1 MNKIISIVIPTY
13 NMEKYL
19 DRCLSSLIIER
30 ISDIE
35 VIVVNDGSKDNSLS
49 IAQKYRSMYPD
60 TFTVI
65 DKSNGNYGSCINAAL
80 KVAKGKYIKI
90 LDADDAFN
98 SNNFNL
104 MVGVLANIDV
114 DMILT
119 DFVRV
124 YDVGREEIESFSLQ
138 KDSVHNFTEI
148 TKNKDVAKIMM
159 HSVTYKL
166 ENLLKIGYKQSEGI
180 FYTDNEWIFLPMS
193 TVRKVYYINKPIYLY
208 TLNREGQ
215 SVNCDVEK
223 LHSMDKIKVSCSL
236 LNANVALQKEQIP
249 NEIKEYLNSKLYNRI
264 RHNYKDFIVLDK
276 CSDINQ
282 LQILDDR
289 IHKYDSSLYKK
300 SNKILL
306 SAPLFSFYYI
316 KIWRRK
322 HNSRKLAFI
331 ISTYRKYKRAEFK
344 RIMQPH
350 CNPN

>member
-13 NMEKYL
+13 NMERYL

-35 VIVVNDGSKDNSLS
+35 IIVVNDGSKDSSLS
-49 IAQKYRSMYPD
+49 IAQKYERMYPD

-65 DKSNGNYGSCINAAL
+65 DKSNANYGSCINAAL

-114 DMILT
+114 DMVLT

-124 YDVGREEIESFSLQ
+124 YGVGKNEIESFNLQ
-138 KDSVHNFTEI
+138 KDSVLNFTEI
-148 TKNKDVAKIMM
+148 ANNRDVAKIMM

-180 FYTDNEWIFLPMS
+180 FYTDNEWIFLPIS
-193 TVRKVYYINKPIYLY
+193 TVRKVYYIKKPIYLY

-215 SVNCDVEK
+215 SVNSEVEK
-223 LHSMDKIKVSCSL
+223 LHSMDNIKVSCSL
-236 LNANVALQKEQIP
+236 LIANSSLRNEKIP
-249 NEIKEYLNSKLYNRI
+249 YEIKDYLNTKLYNRI
-264 RHNYKDFIVLDK
+264 RHNYKDFIVLNK

-282 LQILDDR
+282 LQILDDG
-289 IHKYDSSLYKK
+289 IHKYDFSLYKK
-300 SNKILL
+300 LNKILL

-316 KIWRRK
+316 RMWRRK

-331 ISTYRKYKRAEFK
+331 VSAYRKYKRYK
-344 RIMQPH
+344 
-350 CNPN
+350 

>member
-19 DRCLSSLIIER
+19 DRCLSSLLIKR

-35 VIVVNDGSKDNSLS
+35 VIIVNDGSKDSSLS
-49 IAQKYRSMYPD
+49 IAQKYESMYPD
-60 TFTVI
+60 TFSII

-98 SNNFNL
+98 SNNFNF
-104 MVGVLANIDV
+104 MISVLEDLDA

-124 YDVGREEIESFSLQ
+124 YGDGKEDIESFNLQ
-138 KDSVHNFTEI
+138 DDTILDFSEI
-148 TKNKDVAKIMM
+148 TRNKDVTKIMM

-166 ENLLKIGYKQSEGI
+166 ENLLNIGYKQSEGI
-180 FYTDNEWIFLPMS
+180 FYTDNEWIFLPIS
-193 TVRKVYYINKPIYLY
+193 TVRKVYYIKKPIYLY

-215 SVNCDVEK
+215 SIDCDVEK
-223 LHSMDKIKVSCSL
+223 LHSLDNIKVSCSL
-236 LNANVALQKEQIP
+236 LIANSSLKNEHIP
-249 NEIKEYLNSKLYNRI
+249 NEVKEYLNTKLYNRI
-264 RHNYKDFIVLDK
+264 RHNYKDFIILNK
-276 CSDINQ
+276 CLDINQ
-282 LQILDDR
+282 LQILDDM
-289 IHKYDSSLYKK
+289 IYKDDSNLYKK
-300 SNKILL
+300 LNKILL
-306 SAPLFSFYYI
+306 SAPLFSFHYI

-331 ISTYRKYKRAEFK
+331 VSAYRKYKRHK
-344 RIMQPH
+344 
-350 CNPN
+350 